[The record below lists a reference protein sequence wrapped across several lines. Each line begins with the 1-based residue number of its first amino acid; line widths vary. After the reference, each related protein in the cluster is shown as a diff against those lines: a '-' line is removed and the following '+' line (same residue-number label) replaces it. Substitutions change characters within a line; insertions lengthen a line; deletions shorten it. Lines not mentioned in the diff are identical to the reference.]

1 MVNLGYLLF
10 CGVPFLQT
18 NRLMTLTPGHCT
30 RDVLIFTS
38 PKAGTGIGQGR
49 VAALAAI
56 LESKGVKVE
65 ITASLADLKRR
76 TTSDSTN
83 TPDMVV
89 AAGGDGTLALVAQS
103 TSARTVIAPMPTGT
117 ENLLAKQYGVSSNV
131 VPMIDMIMAGRTVDI
146 DAGLANGRLFLIMA
160 TCGFDAEVVRAMH
173 LTRRGHINRFS
184 YLGPTIRAIRRY
196 QFPELSVAVT
206 YQSPLGEAGH
216 ASLPAAISVGS
227 GTTAV
232 AEAAPS
238 SITVAQP
245 ASIERV
251 IPCRWAMVFNLPRY
265 AVGLGIESSAC
276 GDDGELDLCALQ
288 RGSVWGGLRYLAGV
302 IAQCHGQWPDVIRQR
317 IIGCEIT
324 SSSPVAYQIDGDY
337 AGKLPLKI
345 GVLPGRVRLR
355 LPRLAG

>member
-1 MVNLGYLLF
+1 
-10 CGVPFLQT
+10 
-18 NRLMTLTPGHCT
+18 MTLTPGHGT

-76 TTSDSTN
+76 TAGEGVNS
-83 TPDMVV
+83 PDMVV
-89 AAGGDGTLALVAQS
+89 AAGGDGTLGLVAQS
-103 TSARTVIAPMPTGT
+103 TPVRTVIAPMPTGT
-117 ENLLAKQYGVSSNV
+117 ENLLAKQYGVSSDV
-131 VPMIDMIMAGRTVDI
+131 VPMIDMIMAGRTVEI

-196 QFPELSVAVT
+196 QFPELRVAVT
-206 YQSPLGEAGH
+206 CQSSSVE
-216 ASLPAAISVGS
+216 SVGGLLPSPIGS
-227 GTTAV
+227 GPDTTAVVEAATAVIAV
-232 AEAAPS
+232 AEA
-238 SITVAQP
+238 

-251 IPCRWAMVFNLPRY
+251 ISCRWAMVFNLPRY
-265 AVGLGIESSAC
+265 AVGLGIESAAC
-276 GDDGELDLCALQ
+276 GDDGQLDLCALQ

-317 IIGCEIT
+317 IVGCEIT

-345 GVLPGRVRLR
+345 GVMPGRVRLR